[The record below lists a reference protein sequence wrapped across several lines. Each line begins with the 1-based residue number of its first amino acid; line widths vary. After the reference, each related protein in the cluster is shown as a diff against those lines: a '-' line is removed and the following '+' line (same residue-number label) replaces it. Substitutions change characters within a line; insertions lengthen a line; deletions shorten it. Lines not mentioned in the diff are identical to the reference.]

1 MPNINL
7 FDILCSLVVWLLRP
21 FSIVLE
27 MLCHDEVGE
36 RYPGFASGLAL
47 LTLWCWCFFASD
59 VFPLHVLML
68 AFVTRLIVHRVL
80 AIRRRVGGGQYIHG
94 RSCGR
99 PLAARFLPQLSEQLL
114 RWMEPVA
121 LLLVS
126 ALMCLIS
133 FSLGSYLVCAS
144 TAWLGIVIVRALS
157 TYNRVLDL
165 YDADPQAAELPMAGR
180 YFEVITPQPAIE
192 ASEVSGQVQNV
203 PLTLPTVVAVPVQQQ

>member
-1 MPNINL
+1 MPKINL
-7 FDILCSLVVWLLRP
+7 FEILCSVVVWVLRP

-47 LTLWCWCFFASD
+47 LILWAWCFFASD

-68 AFVTRLIVHRVL
+68 AFVSRLIVHRVM
-80 AIRRRVGGGQYIHG
+80 AIRRRVGGGKYIHG

-99 PLAARFLPQLSEQLL
+99 PLVGNFFPQLSEQLI

-126 ALMCLIS
+126 AILCLIS
-133 FSLGSYLVCAS
+133 FSLGSYLLCAG

-157 TYNRVLDL
+157 AYNHVLDL

-180 YFEVITPQPAIE
+180 YFEVITPAPAIKV
-192 ASEVSGQVQNV
+192 SEEPGQVQNM
-203 PLTLPTVVAVPVQQQ
+203 PLTLPTVVAVPV